1 MQIGLGQLRFSPS
14 VFYDMTFEE
23 FCAAA
28 QGMNLHE
35 EIREKQEWERTR
47 WLAALMLAPHSKKG
61 QRIKPTDIC
70 IFPWEKKKKNKGD
83 QKMLA
88 KVLQQMSNGKT
99 K

>member
-1 MQIGLGQLRFSPS
+1 
-14 VFYDMTFEE
+14 
-23 FCAAA
+23 
-28 QGMNLHE
+28 
-35 EIREKQEWERTR
+35 
-47 WLAALMLAPHSKKG
+47 LAALMLAPHSKKG

-70 IFPWEKKKKNKGD
+70 IFPWEKKKKNKGE